1 MCLLKKKNWFEKCE
15 QYFWKITWNDENS
28 QWKKKCVGQAV
39 IVLIAK
45 DHRDTALLVLAADI
59 CMSIA
64 LSLFLVLA
72 TTSNNLESAFFLF
85 KLKISIFNEL
95 KLIARK
101 QSDTFLESGAQAKQD
116 AMC

>member
-1 MCLLKKKNWFEKCE
+1 MR
-15 QYFWKITWNDENS
+15 
-28 QWKKKCVGQAV
+28 KKCVGQAV

-45 DHRDTALLVLAADI
+45 DHRDTALLDLAADI

-95 KLIARK
+95 KFVSNPIH
-101 QSDTFLESGAQAKQD
+101 F
-116 AMC
+116 